1 MLRRLLLLLFVA
13 ASGMALTNP
22 AAADPIFP
30 RGLRVGLAPPPGMLV
45 SKRFTGFEDLEHNAI
60 ITILDLP
67 AQAYSRLEQSGF
79 NSIPPA
85 TTIESRQMFV
95 FHSGIGILIK
105 AHTQT
110 ASGVMDRWILLAS
123 AAPAT
128 NLAMLINVEV
138 PAAARSVYSDSAIR
152 KALASVTFRPT
163 PLAEQ
168 VKLLPF
174 KLDELA
180 GFRVVQALRSGGI
193 VITDG
198 PSDDLSKQ
206 AYMVISVANGA
217 PERAEDRARFARD
230 ILSSAPVRDLKFAS
244 AEAMRLGG
252 LPGYEIRAD
261 ASDLHGN
268 PIKLV
273 QWLRFGTTGFVRII
287 GITRRDQ
294 WDQVFNRFRA
304 IRDGVQ
310 LR

>member
-1 MLRRLLLLLFVA
+1 MLRRLLLFLFVA
-13 ASGMALTNP
+13 MSGMALTNL
-22 AAADPIFP
+22 AAADPVFP
-30 RGLRVGLAPPPGMLV
+30 PGLRVGLEPPPGMLA

-60 ITILDLP
+60 LTILDLP
-67 AQAYSRLEQSGF
+67 AQAYSRLEQSAF
-79 NSIPPA
+79 NSIPPS
-85 TTIESRQMFV
+85 TTIESRKMFA
-95 FHSGIGILIK
+95 FHSGIGILVK

-110 ASGVMDRWILLAS
+110 AGGVMDRWILLAS

-128 NLAMLINVEV
+128 NLAMLINVEM
-138 PAAARSVYSDSAIR
+138 PAAARSVYSDATIR

-168 VKLLPF
+168 IKLLPF

-180 GFRVVQALRSGGI
+180 GFRVVRALGNGAV

-206 AYMVISVANGA
+206 AYMVISIANRA
-217 PERAEDRARFARD
+217 PERAEERARFARD
-230 ILSSAPVRDLKFAS
+230 ILASAPVRDLKLVS
-244 AEAMRLGG
+244 AESMRVGG

-261 ASDLHGN
+261 AVDLHGS

-273 QWLRFGTTGFVRII
+273 QWLRFGGTGFMRII
-287 GITRRDQ
+287 GITPADQ
-294 WDQVFNRFRA
+294 WDKVFNRFRA
-304 IRDGVQ
+304 VRDGVE